1 MIGAAEPERD
11 GDGSDMEFLLVFAF
25 LALFCVSALAG
36 MALRRR
42 LHERH
47 LTTENMDTIRLVTGL
62 LVTFAAL
69 ILSLQLSTARA
80 RFDDTSG
87 HRSAYAAQL
96 ARLDQCLRV
105 FGTASDPIRL
115 KIRQYTAAVIAS
127 TWPREER
134 PLIEGMPDT
143 GSMAVRGEDR
153 TLSQLMNEI
162 GIAVDALER
171 PGLEHSAERCR
182 AAYTMT
188 LSARWNVIEDSHAPS
203 GAFFIG
209 LLSFWLSLVFLSFGL
224 QISRLALSTVVL
236 AIGVLSISS
245 VMFVIVDLSLPYQ
258 GVFHI
263 PSAAMR
269 DALADMMR

>member
-1 MIGAAEPERD
+1 
-11 GDGSDMEFLLVFAF
+11 MEFLLVLAF
-25 LALFCVSALAG
+25 LALFCASALAG
-36 MALRRR
+36 FALRGR

-47 LTTENMDTIRLVTGL
+47 LTSENMDSIRLVTGL
-62 LVTFAAL
+62 MVTFAAL

-80 RFDDTSG
+80 RFDDASS
-87 HRSAYAAQL
+87 HRSTYAAQL

-105 FGTASDPIRL
+105 FETTSDPVRL
-115 KIRQYTAAVIAS
+115 KLRQYTAAVIAS
-127 TWPREER
+127 TWPHEAK
-134 PLIEGMPDT
+134 PAIAGMPST
-143 GSMAVRGEDR
+143 EHMAVRGEDR
-153 TLSQLMNEI
+153 VLSQLMSDI
-162 GIAVDALER
+162 GVAVDALER

-182 AAYTMT
+182 AAYTLA

-209 LLSFWLSLVFLSFGL
+209 LLSFWLSLVFVSFGL
-224 QISRLALSTVVL
+224 QISRRALSAAVL